1 MDSEMA
7 FKVFLSHSTDPNEQA
22 IVWRLQTLAVAHGIS
37 LFVAPEF
44 APPLRRGPLMLSE
57 RVAEAID
64 SADCVLAIIT
74 SATGPAVEKE
84 LDYALAKKKLIIP
97 IVEQGVHDEA
107 FVKKLN
113 PVFYFSRLDDP
124 GKVETQVI
132 EFLKR
137 QKVAKENLQ
146 AVGALVA
153 IGLGLLLLSELS
165 RG

>member
-7 FKVFLSHSTDPNEQA
+7 FKVFLSHSTDPQEQA
-22 IVWRLQTLAVAHGIS
+22 IVWRLQTLAVSHGIS
-37 LFVAPEF
+37 VFVAPEL
-44 APPLRRGPLMLSE
+44 AAPLRRGPLVLSDQ
-57 RVAEAID
+57 VAHAID
-64 SADCVLAIIT
+64 TADCVLAIIT

-84 LDYALAKKKLIIP
+84 LSYALAKKKLIIP
-97 IVEQGVHDEA
+97 IVEEGIQDEA

-113 PVFYFSRLDDP
+113 PVFYFSRLDNP
-124 GKVETQVI
+124 GKVENQVI
-132 EFLKR
+132 DFLKH

-153 IGLGLLLLSELS
+153 IGMGLLLLSELS